1 MNVYTYTEARQK
13 LASVLDKAAQT
24 GQVRIRR
31 QDGQAFVIRPDRPKM
46 SPLDVQGLNLDITA
60 DEIVFYVK
68 EGRRPSYSL
77 ELDWREYIT
86 SDPQHGG
93 GQAYLKGTDVTV
105 SAILD
110 ALASERVPQAIL
122 GRYPSLTRQAVRA
135 AILYAAELARE
146 RLVDP
151 FK

>member
-1 MNVYTYTEARQK
+1 VNVYTYTEARQR
-13 LASVLDKAAQT
+13 LASVLDEAAQT

-31 QDGQAFVIRPDRPKM
+31 QDGQAFVIRPDRSET
-46 SPLDVQGLNLDITA
+46 SPLDVRGLDLDITA

-68 EGRRPSYSL
+68 EGRRPSYSP

-86 SDPQHGG
+86 SDPQRGG
-93 GQAYLKGTDVTV
+93 GQAYLKGANVTV

-135 AILYAAELARE
+135 AILYAVELARE
-146 RLVDP
+146 RVADS